1 MIEFNEFSFR
11 YREGVEPVVRDITL
25 SIPDGC
31 FVGITGAAG
40 SGKSTLTYAING
52 IIPHCYPGDF
62 YGSVTVEG
70 LDTVDAS
77 LTDLSRLVGSVCQDI
92 DSQMVSTVVEDE
104 ILYGL
109 ENFAVPREEIPAR
122 VDEALDAMGIADLR
136 DRTIDSLSGGQK
148 QKVAVASVLALHPK
162 VLVLDEPTAELDP
175 ASSVTVFDLL
185 SRYARE
191 HGTTVVVV
199 EQKIALLSDYADM
212 LVIVD
217 EGRIRFADTPDAVLA
232 HSEELLALGVN
243 VPRSTTLMNALS
255 AQGLYAGPT
264 VRNVSA
270 SYDGELAVL
279 ADVSFTVNDGDFVAF
294 VGTNGAGKSTTMRLA
309 NGLLK
314 PTSGEVLIDG
324 VPTTS
329 LKTSEL
335 ARRIGFLFQNPDRQI
350 CCNTVREELMFGFK
364 ALGEE
369 GPEAEARVDA
379 MIERFGF
386 DADAEPYLLNRG
398 TRQLLALASIIVLAP
413 PTIILDEPTTGL
425 DFRECVK
432 VMDVVRELNENGT
445 TVIMVCHDM
454 EVVGDFAR
462 RVIAMTAGRVVADGP
477 TFEVL
482 RDGRVLKEAHILP
495 PQVTEVSLIL
505 GREAACP
512 AAVAEANTVAQMV
525 AAVAQ
530 ACDREVEDV
539 EVEAI
544 D

>member
-11 YREGVEPVVRDITL
+11 YREGEAPVVRDITL

-62 YGSVTVEG
+62 YGLVTVEG

-162 VLVLDEPTAELDP
+162 PTAELDP

-185 SRYARE
+185 ARYARE
-191 HGTTVVVV
+191 HGTTIVVV

-264 VRNVSA
+264 VRNV
-270 SYDGELAVL
+270 
-279 ADVSFTVNDGDFVAF
+279 
-294 VGTNGAGKSTTMRLA
+294 AG
-309 NGLLK
+309 
-314 PTSGEVLIDG
+314 
-324 VPTTS
+324 
-329 LKTSEL
+329 
-335 ARRIGFLFQNPDRQI
+335 
-350 CCNTVREELMFGFK
+350 
-364 ALGEE
+364 
-369 GPEAEARVDA
+369 
-379 MIERFGF
+379 
-386 DADAEPYLLNRG
+386 
-398 TRQLLALASIIVLAP
+398 
-413 PTIILDEPTTGL
+413 
-425 DFRECVK
+425 
-432 VMDVVRELNENGT
+432 
-445 TVIMVCHDM
+445 
-454 EVVGDFAR
+454 
-462 RVIAMTAGRVVADGP
+462 
-477 TFEVL
+477 
-482 RDGRVLKEAHILP
+482 
-495 PQVTEVSLIL
+495 
-505 GREAACP
+505 
-512 AAVAEANTVAQMV
+512 AAVALK
-525 AAVAQ
+525 
-530 ACDREVEDV
+530 EVL
-539 EVEAI
+539 A
-544 D
+544 